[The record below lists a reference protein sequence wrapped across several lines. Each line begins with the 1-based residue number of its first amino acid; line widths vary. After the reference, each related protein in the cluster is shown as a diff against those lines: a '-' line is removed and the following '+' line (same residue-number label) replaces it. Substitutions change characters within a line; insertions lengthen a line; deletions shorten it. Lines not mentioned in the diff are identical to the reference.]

1 MPPKVSPIWEYF
13 EEKTNDPSVVTCKIV
28 GCKKPSVS
36 RGKTGTARSNLTNT
50 SMTTHLATHHPSK
63 SKEFRDTRQKSI
75 AVKRKYEEEHV
86 EELESSA
93 PLFNLR
99 VQSQRQTFL
108 QQSTISSWV
117 GGGHTSVGQ
126 TGGSTYDIHDQRAKE
141 KHKGILM
148 MVVMDL
154 QPWSFV
160 NDPGFVYCAYQLDP
174 HYKIASTTFYRG
186 LLDKSY
192 HKSVKKVEEKIA
204 IDNPEFVACQ
214 LYAWSSYRHGY
225 MGMLISYLTKGWK
238 RVSLCLACSPFDG
251 HHTGEWLDS
260 KLTSW

>member
-1 MPPKVSPIWEYF
+1 M
-13 EEKTNDPSVVTCKIV
+13 
-28 GCKKPSVS
+28 
-36 RGKTGTARSNLTNT
+36 
-50 SMTTHLATHHPSK
+50 
-63 SKEFRDTRQKSI
+63 
-75 AVKRKYEEEHV
+75 
-86 EELESSA
+86 
-93 PLFNLR
+93 
-99 VQSQRQTFL
+99 

-117 GGGHTSVGQ
+117 GGGHTSSGQ
-126 TGGSTYDIHDQRAKE
+126 AGGSTYDIHDQRAKE

-174 HYKIASTTFYRG
+174 HYKVASTTFYRG

-214 LYAWSSYRHGY
+214 LDGWSSYRHGY
-225 MGMLISYLTKGWK
+225 MDMLISYLTKGWK
-238 RVSLCLACSPFDG
+238 RVSLCPFDG
-251 HHTGEWLDS
+251 HHTGENIAEWLDS
-260 KLTSW
+260 KLTSWKVLDKTTVVISDTASNMLKCMEFLPNDMEHCGCLIT